1 MLLVALLG
9 CPQEPGEPAKEWIEV
24 RAFRWSW
31 DAQTEPVGAAI
42 VGLDDADGTRHLMET
57 DNSGVVEFEVN
68 PDDGPFTVTVLSYD
82 NWPHAMTRM
91 GITAEDSP
99 VEMAFSAKEW
109 ELPTVMLHGRAEPR
123 TDDTRLY
130 VSAHQPDL
138 YSAVDT
144 AGDRWGLGVLPGE
157 DVALL
162 TFEYQEH
169 SFGRH
174 EYTRDMLGWYR
185 ASHDAVT
192 EDEGMAL
199 DLTKKVQ
206 SHRAGGKMWTDEAF
220 VGPLATAGVR
230 VFSESSAW
238 HSACGFETLMA
249 RNDRNGWW
257 WAVEWAPP
265 TLTEEEMLTQVWA
278 SSPAGTTA
286 AVRHTT
292 PDMLG
297 PMDLLPAPVLDPEL
311 SVPSDFH
318 FEAVP
323 EHARPVLYIV
333 PTDANSYALWMIE
346 GEYGADRVV
355 LPEPM
360 DADLLPDIALDASP
374 AMIRRYAE
382 DPWADYDMAWGP
394 AIGM

>member
-1 MLLVALLG
+1 
-9 CPQEPGEPAKEWIEV
+9 
-24 RAFRWSW
+24 
-31 DAQTEPVGAAI
+31 
-42 VGLDDADGTRHLMET
+42 
-57 DNSGVVEFEVN
+57 
-68 PDDGPFTVTVLSYD
+68 
-82 NWPHAMTRM
+82 
-91 GITAEDSP
+91 
-99 VEMAFSAKEW
+99 
-109 ELPTVMLHGRAEPR
+109 
-123 TDDTRLY
+123 
-130 VSAHQPDL
+130 
-138 YSAVDT
+138 
-144 AGDRWGLGVLPGE
+144 
-157 DVALL
+157 
-162 TFEYQEH
+162 
-169 SFGRH
+169 
-174 EYTRDMLGWYR
+174 
-185 ASHDAVT
+185 
-192 EDEGMAL
+192 
-199 DLTKKVQ
+199 
-206 SHRAGGKMWTDEAF
+206 
-220 VGPLATAGVR
+220 
-230 VFSESSAW
+230 
-238 HSACGFETLMA
+238 MA

-360 DADLLPDIALDASP
+360 DADLLPDIALD
-374 AMIRRYAE
+374 E
-382 DPWADYDMAWGP
+382 
-394 AIGM
+394 IGRAHV